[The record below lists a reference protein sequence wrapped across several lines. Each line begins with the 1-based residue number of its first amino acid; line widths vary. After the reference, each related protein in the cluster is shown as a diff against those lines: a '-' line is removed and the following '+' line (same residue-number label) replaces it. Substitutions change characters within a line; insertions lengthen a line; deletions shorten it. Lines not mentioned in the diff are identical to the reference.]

1 MTENQVSGRRPE
13 VEERIEDA
21 ALRVF
26 SETEF
31 HRVAL
36 ADIAREAGA
45 SLQTLYRYYGG
56 KEALLNAC
64 LHRWL
69 GELAERML
77 DHLAGIETYKDRL
90 RKVFWVVLD
99 FFDRNPRVGWMM
111 IHSVYPD
118 RWGDDVTPAQ
128 HRLTQ
133 LFLSVLEEGQN
144 YGVLTNRVSGMVLL
158 DFFYGILLRVN
169 QMHLLR
175 RETRPLAEQA
185 PVLFEMVWAAISAEP
200 VPGAE
205 PASLRWP

>member
-1 MTENQVSGRRPE
+1 MSEASPAPRPA
-13 VEERIEDA
+13 VQARIEDA

-36 ADIAREAGA
+36 VDIAREAGA

-111 IHSVYPD
+111 IHSVYPG
-118 RWGDDVTPAQ
+118 RWGDDMTPAQ
-128 HRLTQ
+128 HRLTG
-133 LFLSVLEEGQN
+133 LFLAVLEEGQQT
-144 YGVLTNRVSGMVLL
+144 GVLTHRVDSMVLL
-158 DFFYGILLRVN
+158 DIFYGVLLRVN

-175 RETRPLAEQA
+175 HEPRPLAEQA
-185 PVLFEMVWAAISAEP
+185 PVLFDMLWAAISASGE
-200 VPGAE
+200 VTSAE
-205 PASLRWP
+205 PG

>member
-1 MTENQVSGRRPE
+1 MAESGAHRRE
-13 VEERIEDA
+13 AVRERIEDA

-111 IHSVYPD
+111 IHSVYPG
-118 RWGDDVTPAQ
+118 RWGDDMTPAQ
-128 HRLTQ
+128 HRLTG
-133 LFLSVLEEGQN
+133 LFLAVLEEGQHS
-144 YGVLTNRVSGMVLL
+144 GVLTNRVDSMVLL
-158 DFFYGILLRVN
+158 DIFYGLLLRVN

-175 RETRPLAEQA
+175 HETRPLAEQA
-185 PVLFEMVWAAISAEP
+185 PVLFDMLWAAISADGIGGSP
-200 VPGAE
+200 DQAVQVT
-205 PASLRWP
+205 

>member
-1 MTENQVSGRRPE
+1 MTEAVLDRQEAVRA
-13 VEERIEDA
+13 RIEDA
-21 ALRVF
+21 ALHVF
-26 SETEF
+26 SDTEF

-36 ADIAREAGA
+36 ADIARVAGA

-69 GELAERML
+69 GDLAERML

-111 IHSVYPD
+111 VHSVYPG
-118 RWGDDVTPAQ
+118 RWGDDMTPAQ
-128 HRLTQ
+128 HRLTG
-133 LFLSVLEEGQN
+133 LFLAVLEEGQST
-144 YGVLTNRVSGMVLL
+144 GVLTNRVDSMVLL
-158 DFFYGILLRVN
+158 DIFYGLLLRVN

-175 RETRPLAEQA
+175 HETRSLTEQA
-185 PVLFEMVWAAISAEP
+185 PVLFDMLWAAISADEARA
-200 VPGAE
+200 PGDQAE
-205 PASLRWP
+205 RVT